1 MRGPRGLSVGPPPA
15 TLLHLPSS
23 ARRRGERSERG
34 GSIEG
39 CDGVPACRRRR
50 DDEPRPDSRHSSGST
65 RDDRAAGAGVDVRV
79 VTGSDGADDS
89 GESARLATLART
101 RLLDSPAE
109 EPYDRIARLA
119 ARVLDAPIATVTLID
134 EDRQFYKA
142 CVGLPEPLR
151 SVRQTPLEYS
161 FCKHTVALGSPLV
174 IGDTRSD
181 DRVSAMLSVTA
192 FGVQA
197 YAGVP
202 LLVDGFAIGTLCV
215 MDMRPRT
222 WTGEQVGM
230 LIDLAAAVM
239 TEIQLRLTVEQVEL
253 ASEAAHA
260 ARAEAERANRA
271 KSEFLAMMS
280 HDLRTPLNA
289 IGGYRQ
295 LLELGVHG
303 PLTDGQ
309 RETLERIKR
318 AQDHLLH
325 LISEVLSFSQLEAQA
340 MPLAWAHVPVDAT
353 LRGLEALVRPQLD
366 AKGLTFVYRG
376 DDPDVL
382 MYVDAERLTRVVV
395 NLLTNAIKFTPSGG
409 RVSLEWRAEATRI
422 VIRVEDTGIGIPP
435 DRLDAI
441 FEPFIQIPGQKAMNP
456 DGVGLGLAIGQ
467 RLARAMHGNLIAS
480 SVPGMGTTFELM
492 VLRNRP
498 EANGSP
504 G

>member
-1 MRGPRGLSVGPPPA
+1 MEVQPVAVGGDDGMRS
-15 TLLHLPSS
+15 
-23 ARRRGERSERG
+23 
-34 GSIEG
+34 
-39 CDGVPACRRRR
+39 
-50 DDEPRPDSRHSSGST
+50 DSRHR
-65 RDDRAAGAGVDVRV
+65 RDGARGDHTAGAVADIRV
-79 VTGSDGADDS
+79 VPPADGTDDA
-89 GESARLATLART
+89 GESARLAALART

-119 ARVLDAPIATVTLID
+119 ARVLDAPISTVTLID
-134 EDRQFYKA
+134 RDRQFYKA

-161 FCKHTVALGSPLV
+161 FCKHTIALGSPLI
-174 IGDTRSD
+174 IGDTGID
-181 DRVSAMLSVTA
+181 DRVSGMLSVTE

-215 MDMRPRT
+215 MDIRPRT
-222 WTGEQVGM
+222 WSEEQVGM
-230 LIDLAAAVM
+230 LTDLAAAVM

-253 ASEAAHA
+253 ASRDAHA

-303 PLTDGQ
+303 PLTEGQ
-309 RETLERIKR
+309 RETLDRIKR

-340 MPLAWAHVPVDAT
+340 VPLSWAHVPVDAT
-353 LRGLEALVRPQLD
+353 LRELEALVRPQLD

-376 DDPDVL
+376 DDPDAR
-382 MYVDAERLTRVVV
+382 MYVDVERLTRVVV
-395 NLLTNAIKFTPSGG
+395 NLLTNAIKFTPAGG
-409 RVSLEWRAEATRI
+409 RVSLDWRAEPTRI

-435 DRLDAI
+435 DRIDAI
-441 FEPFIQIPGQKAMNP
+441 FEPFVQIPGQKAMNP
-456 DGVGLGLAIGQ
+456 DGVGLGLAIGR
-467 RLARAMHGNLIAS
+467 RLARAMHGDLTAS
-480 SVPGMGTTFELM
+480 SVPGTGTTFELT
-492 VLRNRP
+492 VLRDRP
-498 EANGSP
+498 GADGSP